1 MIRGIVLPNGIE
13 RVPETE
19 TDSFGRFVI
28 EPLERGYSITIGNAL
43 RRVLL
48 SSIGGYTFTKVKI
61 AGVDSQFSP
70 VNFVKENALDII
82 LNLRNVVFA
91 ADVPDIE
98 SEIVSID
105 VKGGVVT
112 AKDIECGNLSV
123 VNKDSYIATA
133 EDSVKLKISG
143 VVEYGVGYKKADLNI
158 ANKEPGWIPMD
169 SNFSPVRNVIF
180 HSGKSMIKGFLDYER
195 LEIEIT
201 TNGAVTP
208 SDALN
213 GALSI
218 IKQHIDIIL
227 GEQVSEERDS
237 LKVEND
243 MVLKREIDELGLSVR
258 AANCLRNAGIVT
270 IGALVER
277 SDSDLLAKK
286 NFGKKSLNE
295 IKDSLAKFDLSLRNE
310 E

>member
-1 MIRGIVLPNGIE
+1 MIRGIVLPNGME

-19 TDSFGRFVI
+19 TDSFGRFII
-28 EPLERGYSITIGNAL
+28 EPLERGYSITVGNAL

-48 SSIGGYTFTKVKI
+48 SSIGGYTFTKVRI

-82 LNLRNVVFA
+82 LNLRNVVFTA
-91 ADVPDIE
+91 NVPDIE

-123 VNKDSYIATA
+123 INKDSYIATA

-180 HSGKSMIKGFLDYER
+180 RSGKSMIKGFLDYER
-195 LEIEIT
+195 LEIEIA
-201 TNGAVTP
+201 TNEAVTP

-213 GALSI
+213 SALSI

-227 GEQVSEERDS
+227 GEQVSEERDN
-237 LKVEND
+237 LKAEND
-243 MVLKREIDELGLSVR
+243 MVLKREIDELELSVR

>member
-1 MIRGIVLPNGIE
+1 MIKGIVLPNGME

-48 SSIGGYTFTKVKI
+48 SSIGGYAFTKVKI

-82 LNLRNVVFA
+82 LNLRNVVFT

-112 AKDIECGNLSV
+112 AKNIECGNISV
-123 VNKDSYIATA
+123 INKDSYIATA

-180 HSGKSMIKGFLDYER
+180 RSGKSMIKGFLDYER

-201 TNGAVTP
+201 TNGAVAP

-213 GALSI
+213 NALSI
-218 IKQHIDIIL
+218 IKQHVDIIL

-237 LKVEND
+237 LKAEND